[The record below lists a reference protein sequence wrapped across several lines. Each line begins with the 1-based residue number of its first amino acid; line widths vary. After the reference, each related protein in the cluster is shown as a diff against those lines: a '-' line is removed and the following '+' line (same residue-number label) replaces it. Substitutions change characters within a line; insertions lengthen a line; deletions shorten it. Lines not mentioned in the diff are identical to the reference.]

1 MCYRQNFRIR
11 YTFGILESISS
22 FKGNIWSNLV
32 LVFPKFTQ
40 AGHEQFERMLEEN
53 SKPNQLKKRVEDIK
67 GFLIDLANENS
78 WNITNIDENGIQV
91 KAQVH
96 SFQYKCVIQR
106 SSTEF

>member
-53 SKPNQLKKRVEDIK
+53 SKPNQLKKRVEDIR

-91 KAQVH
+91 KAQVY
-96 SFQYKCVIQR
+96 SFQYV
-106 SSTEF
+106 